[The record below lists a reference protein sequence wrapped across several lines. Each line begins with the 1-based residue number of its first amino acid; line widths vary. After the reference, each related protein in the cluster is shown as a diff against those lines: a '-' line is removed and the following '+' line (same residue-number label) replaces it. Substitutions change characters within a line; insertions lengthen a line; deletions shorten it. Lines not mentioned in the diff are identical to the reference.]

1 MNMANVMIALN
12 MMWKGMLGIFVVI
25 ILVMLIVMLL
35 TKITQNKT
43 EAENNQN
50 TQ

>member
-1 MNMANVMIALN
+1 MNIANVMIALN

-35 TKITQNKT
+35 TKVTQKKT
-43 EAENNQN
+43 ETESNQN

>member
-35 TKITQNKT
+35 TKITQGKP
-43 EAENNQN
+43 AEKE
-50 TQ
+50 

>member
-1 MNMANVMIALN
+1 MNMTNVIIALN

-35 TKITQNKT
+35 SKITQSKPA
-43 EAENNQN
+43 AEQK
-50 TQ
+50 QE

>member
-1 MNMANVMIALN
+1 MNIANVMIALN

-35 TKITQNKT
+35 TKLTQSKP
-43 EAENNQN
+43 AEKE
-50 TQ
+50 